1 VPSTTCQRSRDTSTT
16 KMEGGIDDD
25 EEEELEY
32 GYRDTRNR
40 TSHQHRVSSSL
51 TPAQIMEQEN
61 MYDHLTIAHNMGMY
75 GLQLLI
81 LINER
86 CRHLLFIISEYS
98 SVGGAVV
105 ARYIE
110 SIQAHIQHLNYSRDI
125 IFLVIWWI
133 IGFGELA
140 LLRFE
145 DLSIYV
151 RRRNRFQPKRNR
163 SIAEINDQDCYSW
176 FGQSV
181 ENMEHLMVC
190 LRIQEEFVHS
200 TTRTR
205 YTGEECFLV
214 WLFHLK
220 RGMYFTDMARL
231 VFGGDPRRLSEM
243 NDLFITF
250 AYNKFYNK
258 ISGTSLDQWLP
269 RYLDLCR
276 ELIWNALS
284 SDAIEEIV
292 LIDDNGQRIADIRWY
307 LHHFEFDS
315 FRIFGFL
322 DDFAMPTARPGNS
335 ATRRYG
341 FLDDIQRAFY
351 SGYLRRHGLK
361 AQVVLLPIGIVGSIF
376 LAELRQND
384 NGVLNMSNLN
394 QYLLWLLRGNF
405 IRQLF
410 PCLYC
415 DGIFALLDTI
425 LPRFTNPSPEQ
436 QLLNLKL
443 ASPRQSIEHV
453 LGDHRNHF
461 KLFTVHSYLRLFNY
475 GVKVR
480 QQCLISFFM
489 LNCYYCLD
497 GTRCRFFGYRG
508 ITLQDYLPEDE
519 ELLPP
524 LQSFWETYGI
534 LQCMVLN

>member
-1 VPSTTCQRSRDTSTT
+1 MERDSS
-16 KMEGGIDDD
+16 DD
-25 EEEELEY
+25 EEELEY
-32 GYRDTRNR
+32 GHRDSRNR
-40 TSHQHRVSSSL
+40 ISHEHRGSSSL
-51 TPAQIMEQEN
+51 TPDQIMEREI
-61 MYDHLTIAHNMGMY
+61 MYDQLTIAHNQAMY
-75 GLQLLI
+75 VLQLIL

-86 CRHLLFIISEYS
+86 CRQLLFILSEYNG
-98 SVGGAVV
+98 VGCDVV

-110 SIQAHIQHLNYSRDI
+110 SVQAQIQHLYYCRDVFFI
-125 IFLVIWWI
+125 VIWWI

-140 LLRFE
+140 LLRFQ

-163 SIAEINDQDCYSW
+163 RIADMNDQDCYSW
-176 FGQSV
+176 FGQTV
-181 ENMEHLMVC
+181 ENMVRLRVR
-190 LRIQEEFVHS
+190 LRIPEEFVHS
-200 TTRTR
+200 TTGAR

-220 RGMYFTDMARL
+220 RGLFFTDMARL

-243 NDLFITF
+243 NDLFITY

-292 LIDDNGQRIADIRWY
+292 LIDDNGERILDVRWH

-315 FRIFGFL
+315 FRIFGFI

-335 ATRRYG
+335 ATRRFG
-341 FLDDIQRAFY
+341 FLEDIQRAFY

-361 AQVVLLPIGIVGSIF
+361 AQLVFLPIGIIGSVF
-376 LAELRQND
+376 VAELRQND
-384 NGVLNMSNLN
+384 NGMLNMSNLN
-394 QYLLWLLRGNF
+394 QYLMWLLSGNF
-405 IRQLF
+405 IRNLF

-425 LPRFTNPSPEQ
+425 LPRFTNPTPAQ

-480 QQCLISFFM
+480 QQCLLSFFM

-497 GTRCRFFGYRG
+497 GTRCRFFGHRG
-508 ITLQDYLPEDE
+508 ISLEDYLPEDE
-519 ELLPP
+519 ELQPP
-524 LQSFWETYGI
+524 NAVNLGDIWDFT
-534 LQCMVLN
+534 VLGPELN